1 MQELPEIFRH
11 PRQDGHR
18 IILPSDRRFGTDLPR
33 PMSGN
38 ARKKMMRF
46 FGSIAGNI
54 KSVSR
59 GSRRRRFM
67 PMNFTRG
74 QNEGG
79 KKVECDRGE
88 ISLEEF
94 RE

>member
-1 MQELPEIFRH
+1 
-11 PRQDGHR
+11 
-18 IILPSDRRFGTDLPR
+18 
-33 PMSGN
+33 
-38 ARKKMMRF
+38 
-46 FGSIAGNI
+46 
-54 KSVSR
+54 
-59 GSRRRRFM
+59 M